1 MRERRRTTMKG
12 EMILIYHLAMY
23 YYRSGCSRLSW
34 HRGRKVGKSHR
45 IAKGRQVITLN
56 LAITLRVTLV
66 RDFVKIP
73 SHSLYIYIIFK
84 MVFLYKTGYRVPF
97 KHDYFHIKK
106 FETLHIYYSGCGW
119 Y

>member
-1 MRERRRTTMKG
+1 MWRKSTRNGKEERQ
-12 EMILIYHLAMY
+12 
-23 YYRSGCSRLSW
+23 S
-34 HRGRKVGKSHR
+34 
-45 IAKGRQVITLN
+45 AKGRQVIILN

-66 RDFVKIP
+66 RDFVK
-73 SHSLYIYIIFK
+73 SLLTLYIYIYIIFERL
-84 MVFLYKTGYRVPF
+84 FLYKTGYRVPF